1 MIVEL
6 RRYTLRE
13 GRRDE
18 LIDLFDREF
27 VETQEELGMA
37 VLGQFRDL
45 DRPDQFVWLRGFTD
59 MQARRTSLTAFYSG
73 PVWAKH
79 GPAANATMLDSDDVL
94 LLREIVAVPVSDRST
109 ANPESVLHATIWY
122 WAGPFPDPTHS
133 STQTLA
139 LLRTE
144 YAPNDYPRLPIRE
157 QEHALV
163 WLTRSPLQEGVPTE
177 VVKTERFRLSPTRR
191 SSLHWRTQQRAVDAE
206 RHARWCVGSGRGD
219 GVYATHVGRTAD
231 GRLASF
237 VTDFRVVLLE

>member
-27 VETQEELGMA
+27 VETQEELGIS

-45 DRPDQFVWLRGFTD
+45 DRPDRFVWLRGFTD
-59 MQARRTSLTAFYSG
+59 MRSRRTALTSFYSG

-94 LLREIVAVPVSDRST
+94 LLREIVAVPVFDRGT
-109 ANPESVLHATIWY
+109 ADPESLLHATIWY
-122 WAGPFPDPTHS
+122 GAGPFPAPTPRS
-133 STQTLA
+133 EETLA

-144 YAPNDYPRLPIRE
+144 YAVNDFPRLPVRE
-157 QEHALV
+157 GEHALV
-163 WLTRSPLQEGVPTE
+163 WLTRSPLQAEVPTE
-177 VVKTERFRLSPTRR
+177 VVEVENLRLR
-191 SSLHWRTQQRAVDAE
+191 STSRSRLH
-206 RHARWCVGSGRGD
+206 
-219 GVYATHVGRTAD
+219 
-231 GRLASF
+231 
-237 VTDFRVVLLE
+237 

>member
-45 DRPDQFVWLRGFTD
+45 DRPDRFVWLRGFTD
-59 MQARRTSLTAFYSG
+59 MQSRRTGLTAFYSG

-94 LLREIVAVPVSDRST
+94 LLREIVAVPVFDRGT
-109 ANPESVLHATIWY
+109 ANAESVVHATIWY
-122 WAGPFPDPTHS
+122 WTGPFPDPTQS
-133 STQTLA
+133 PKDTLA
-139 LLRTE
+139 VLRTE
-144 YAPNDYPRLPIRE
+144 YAANDFPGLPVRE
-157 QEHALV
+157 GEHALV
-163 WLTRSPLQEGVPTE
+163 WLTRSPLRADIPAE
-177 VVKTERFRLSPTRR
+177 VVKTENLLLSPTRR
-191 SSLHWRTQQRAVDAE
+191 SSLH
-206 RHARWCVGSGRGD
+206 
-219 GVYATHVGRTAD
+219 
-231 GRLASF
+231 
-237 VTDFRVVLLE
+237 

>member
-6 RRYTLRE
+6 RRYTLGA

-59 MQARRTSLTAFYSG
+59 MPSRRTALTDFYTG

-79 GPAANATMLDSDDVL
+79 GPAANATMLDSDNVL
-94 LLREIVAVPVSDRST
+94 LLREIVAVPVLDRST
-109 ANPESVLHATIWY
+109 ANPDSVLHATIWY
-122 WAGPFPDPTHS
+122 WNGPFPDPTHS
-133 STQTLA
+133 SSEALA
-139 LLRTE
+139 VLRTE
-144 YAPNDYPRLPIRE
+144 YSANDFPRLPVRE

-163 WLTRSPLQEGVPTE
+163 WLTRSPLQAEIPAE
-177 VVKTERFRLSPTRR
+177 VVTTENLRLSPTRR
-191 SSLHWRTQQRAVDAE
+191 SSLH
-206 RHARWCVGSGRGD
+206 
-219 GVYATHVGRTAD
+219 
-231 GRLASF
+231 
-237 VTDFRVVLLE
+237 

>member
-45 DRPDQFVWLRGFTD
+45 DRPDHFVWLRGFTD
-59 MQARRTSLTAFYSG
+59 MQSRRTGLTAFYSG

-94 LLREIVAVPVSDRST
+94 LLREIVAVPVFDRGT
-109 ANPESVLHATIWY
+109 ANPESVLYATVWY
-122 WAGPFPDPTHS
+122 WAGPFLDPTERPND
-133 STQTLA
+133 TLA
-139 LLRTE
+139 VLRTE
-144 YAPNDYPRLPIRE
+144 YAANNFPRLPVRE
-157 QEHALV
+157 GEHALV
-163 WLTRSPLQEGVPTE
+163 WLTRSPLQADVPAE
-177 VVKTERFRLSPTRR
+177 VVKTENLRLRPTRR
-191 SSLHWRTQQRAVDAE
+191 STLH
-206 RHARWCVGSGRGD
+206 
-219 GVYATHVGRTAD
+219 
-231 GRLASF
+231 
-237 VTDFRVVLLE
+237 

>member
-45 DRPDQFVWLRGFTD
+45 DRPDRFVWLRGFTD
-59 MQARRTSLTAFYSG
+59 MPSRRTGLAAFYSG

-94 LLREIVAVPVSDRST
+94 LLRELVAVPVFDRATDT
-109 ANPESVLHATIWY
+109 AESVVHATIWY
-122 WAGPFPDPTHS
+122 WAGPFPDPAEYPGD
-133 STQTLA
+133 TLA
-139 LLRTE
+139 VLKTE
-144 YAPNDYPRLPIRE
+144 YAANNFPALPIRAD
-157 QEHALV
+157 EHALV
-163 WLTRSPLQEGVPTE
+163 WLTRSPLRADVPAG
-177 VVKTERFRLSPTRR
+177 VVKTENLRLSPTRR
-191 SSLHWRTQQRAVDAE
+191 SSLH
-206 RHARWCVGSGRGD
+206 
-219 GVYATHVGRTAD
+219 
-231 GRLASF
+231 
-237 VTDFRVVLLE
+237 

>member
-18 LIDLFDREF
+18 LIDLFDQEF

-59 MQARRTSLTAFYSG
+59 MQSRRAGLTAFYSG

-94 LLREIVAVPVSDRST
+94 LLREIVAVPVFDRGT

-122 WAGPFPDPTHS
+122 WAGPFPDPVQS
-133 STQTLA
+133 PKETLA
-139 LLRTE
+139 VLRTE
-144 YAPNDYPRLPIRE
+144 YAANDFPRLPVRE
-157 QEHALV
+157 EHALV
-163 WLTRSPLQEGVPTE
+163 WLTRSPLQADVPVE
-177 VVKTERFRLSPTRR
+177 VVKTENLRLRPTRR
-191 SSLHWRTQQRAVDAE
+191 STLH
-206 RHARWCVGSGRGD
+206 
-219 GVYATHVGRTAD
+219 
-231 GRLASF
+231 
-237 VTDFRVVLLE
+237 

>member
-45 DRPDQFVWLRGFTD
+45 DRPDRFVWLRGFTD
-59 MQARRTSLTAFYSG
+59 MQSRRTGLTAFYSG
-73 PVWAKH
+73 PAWAKH

-94 LLREIVAVPVSDRST
+94 LLREIVAVPVFHRGA

-122 WAGPFPDPTHS
+122 RAGPFPDPT
-133 STQTLA
+133 QNPKDTLA
-139 LLRTE
+139 VLRTE
-144 YAPNDYPRLPIRE
+144 YAANDFPGLPVRE
-157 QEHALV
+157 GEHALV
-163 WLTRSPLQEGVPTE
+163 WLTRSPLQVDVPVE
-177 VVKTERFRLSPTRR
+177 VVKTEHLRLRPTHR
-191 SSLHWRTQQRAVDAE
+191 STLH
-206 RHARWCVGSGRGD
+206 
-219 GVYATHVGRTAD
+219 
-231 GRLASF
+231 
-237 VTDFRVVLLE
+237 